1 MDKWKNGRRSGQQKK
16 DDTSSEASVQA
27 GKDAIEAAKHTA
39 PTEEEKKDSEQKKDA
54 ENWRN
59 EG

>member
-1 MDKWKNGRRSGQQKK
+1 MDEEVDKPKK
-16 DDTSSEASVQA
+16 DETSSEASIKA
-27 GKDAIEAAKHTA
+27 GKDAIEAAKMTA
-39 PTEEEKKDSEQKKDA
+39 PTEDEKKDSERKKDA